1 MKNNYHFTFHKLTM
15 LDLMSSAN
23 FNQGYYT
30 LHINTLISDMREV
43 LTSRKQTCKHI
54 YKP

>member
-23 FNQGYYT
+23 YYT

-54 YKP
+54 YINHK